1 MGNNQ
6 LQIALPNEE
15 ASLKLRLQHILHSEN
30 LQDQRTLLTTLA
42 AELAVN
48 VLDCGA
54 ALLHIMQQ
62 DNDTS
67 SLATRNKLNPP
78 PSSTPIRVDSR
89 VMTTCISEP
98 HPSTDIHILKPVL
111 PLGYVLPTVKMLRYR
126 LDIGK
131 KHQLT
136 IKELKKVLVEE
147 SGVDINNIN
156 NVMIHG
162 QYTLIEL
169 PDEMPQDIFQ
179 HLKTVEISQ
188 QKLNIKRLKSRT
200 KKQANNRFR
209 RGKPRVNQRSDDD
222 SA

>member
-1 MGNNQ
+1 MNNK
-6 LQIALPNEE
+6 P
-15 ASLKLRLQHILHSEN
+15 LHSVLPTEQQQLKSRLRHLLGNEN
-30 LQDQRTLLTTLA
+30 LQDQRTLLATLA
-42 AELAVN
+42 AELAVD

-62 DNDTS
+62 DGYPS
-67 SLATRNKLNPP
+67 SLSSADTPNAM
-78 PSSTPIRVDSR
+78 SSTSTRIDAR
-89 VMTTCISEP
+89 VMTICIAQPNAQACLAE
-98 HPSTDIHILKPVL
+98 PVL
-111 PLGYVLPTVKMLRYR
+111 PFTSVTPTIKMLRYR

-136 IKELKKVLVEE
+136 VKDLKKVLVEE

-179 HLKTVEISQ
+179 HLKTVEINQ

-209 RGKPRVNQRSDDD
+209 HGKPRTSQRSGDD
-222 SA
+222 SV